1 MIDDSVSTPQI
12 TAYLRSMLPQNDAF
26 LQGLEQQALEQYIPV
41 IQPEVAQLL
50 RVLLQI
56 SSAKSVLEVGTAIG
70 YSAIIFAQ
78 ALPWYGHVTTLEI
91 RPEMVQA
98 ASENIK
104 AAGLQDKITV
114 LEGDAY
120 RSMEQLSGTFDCIFL
135 DGAKGQYLRF
145 LPLCLSLLRAGGLFI
160 SDNILYRGS
169 VAEDGFIPRKHRT
182 IIRNLK
188 EYLKALSGHPQLTTT
203 IRPLG
208 DGVAVCRKQHL

>member
-78 ALPWYGHVTTLEI
+78 ALPWDGHVTTLEI

-120 RSMEQLSGTFDCIFL
+120 LSMEHLSGTFDCIFL

-145 LPLCLSLLRAGGLFI
+145 LPLCLSLLREGGLFI

-203 IRPLG
+203 ILPIG

>member
-26 LQGLEQQALEQYIPV
+26 LKELEQQALEQYIPV

-50 RVLLQI
+50 RVLLQL

-70 YSAIIFAQ
+70 YSAIIFAKS
-78 ALPWYGHVTTLEI
+78 LPGDGHVTTLEI

-104 AAGLQDKITV
+104 AAGFQNKITV

-120 RSMEQLSGTFDCIFL
+120 QSMERLNGTFDCIFL

-145 LPLCLSLLRAGGLFI
+145 LPLCLSLLKEGGLFI

-188 EYLKALSGHPQLTTT
+188 EYLKVLSNHPQLTTT
-203 IRPLG
+203 ILPIG
-208 DGVAVCRKQHL
+208 DGVAVCRKQRL